1 MWIRCSGSHTPKGLG
16 CHPLLVNPLRH
27 IGPLRTV
34 RVEGSRS
41 AVSSAPSPCPSS
53 TALAASAR
61 SPKPGWGLLPTRAP
75 LPHRQVLPAAASI
88 TAARTRRVKHSA
100 LEPRAGTGFCD
111 GRSSKSLRVALRTR
125 AEKAGPTL
133 GPAPRSFKSGRQLR
147 GQRCRK
153 AGALGGYNA
162 KRKTLPL
169 PSSVSVTEEVTRRGG
184 PLPGA
189 WRSPSRALTPSRGD
203 RPAATSA
210 RASDAS
216 PASSGCCAVPR
227 SRPAPAPLDPPD
239 TARGGLAIVRG
250 RNP

>member
-100 LEPRAGTGFCD
+100 LEPREPASAT
-111 GRSSKSLRVALRTR
+111 V
-125 AEKAGPTL
+125 
-133 GPAPRSFKSGRQLR
+133 APRSPCVWRCARAPRRQDRRSGPRP
-147 GQRCRK
+147 
-153 AGALGGYNA
+153 GALRAAGSCEDSA
-162 KRKTLPL
+162 AEKRVLWAVTMQNEKLSRFLPQC
-169 PSSVSVTEEVTRRGG
+169 P
-184 PLPGA
+184 
-189 WRSPSRALTPSRGD
+189 
-203 RPAATSA
+203 
-210 RASDAS
+210 
-216 PASSGCCAVPR
+216 
-227 SRPAPAPLDPPD
+227 
-239 TARGGLAIVRG
+239 
-250 RNP
+250 